1 MYDLWKTI
9 ENYWAANVKNNP
21 PSDDLCACL
30 KDTKSNGIYSAV
42 QWVANHYES
51 GMLHIYHFQIYYI
64 IMFKL

>member
-21 PSDDLCACL
+21 PSDELCACL

-51 GMLHIYHFQIYYI
+51 GILILSYIYI
-64 IMFKL
+64 